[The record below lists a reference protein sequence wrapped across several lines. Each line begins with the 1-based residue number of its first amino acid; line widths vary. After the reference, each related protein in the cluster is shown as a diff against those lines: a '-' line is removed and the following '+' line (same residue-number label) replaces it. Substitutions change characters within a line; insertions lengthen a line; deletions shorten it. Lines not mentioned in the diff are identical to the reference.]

1 MLDLNPLNGSLS
13 PVYFLT
19 MKMHCYDNQK
29 RILKKLFLRNTVCSQ
44 MLFLS
49 LSISVEK

>member
-29 RILKKLFLRNTVCSQ
+29 RILKKLF
-44 MLFLS
+44 FKEY
-49 LSISVEK
+49 SVFPNVIFKLVYFC